1 MTATAIPLP
10 RTIAHAP
17 TWVLGLGAYL
27 LVRLIG
33 VGVLALMAAAAD
45 EPFLEQFVAWDG
57 QWYLGIAERGYRGHG
72 ETTVDAAGNP
82 YSAAPFAFFPALPA
96 AMSIVATLGVPLPM
110 AGVIVTTA
118 AGVIAVPAIL
128 RIAEHV
134 DPRPR
139 VGLALVVLV
148 AAAPMSVT
156 LSMVYTE
163 ALFLAAAT
171 WALVGV
177 LERRWLLAGT
187 GTLIA
192 GLTRSTAVVL
202 IAVVVAAAVWSMWR
216 DRAGWRPLAAVV
228 LAPLGLL
235 GWWTIVVV
243 ATGQTWQAI
252 ELRGWNTRWDFGIET
267 AQWIG
272 RAATTEART
281 WETLAAAVAV
291 AAVVLAALLIRRVP
305 WPLLAYGVGV
315 VALAIGS
322 SGLPFIKPR
331 ILLVAAPVLLL
342 PVAVGLAKRHTSTLV
357 AVLGGYVLA
366 GAWLSG
372 YALTVWPHAI

>member
-139 VGLALVVLV
+139 VGLVLVVLV
-148 AAAPMSVT
+148 AAAPMSIT

-163 ALFLAAAT
+163 AVFLAAAA

-177 LERRWLLAGT
+177 LERRWWLAGVC
-187 GTLIA
+187 TLLA

-202 IAVVVAAAVWSMWR
+202 IAVVIAAAVWSMWR
-216 DRAGWRPLAAVV
+216 DRAGWRPLAAVA
-228 LAPLGLL
+228 LAPLGLF
-235 GWWTIVVV
+235 GWWAVVV
-243 ATGQTWQAI
+243 AATGQTWQEI
-252 ELRGWNTRWDFGIET
+252 ELRGWATEWDYGAE
-267 AQWIG
+267 ALEWIG
-272 RAATTEART
+272 RAVTREAHT
-281 WETLAAAVAV
+281 WETLGAGIVV
-291 AAVVLAALLIRRVP
+291 TAVVLAVLLVRRVP
-305 WPLLAYGVGV
+305 WPLLAYGAGV

-322 SGLPFIKPR
+322 SGLPFAKPR
-331 ILLVAAPVLLL
+331 FLFVGLVVLLL
-342 PVAVGLAKRHTSTLV
+342 PVAVGLARRRTSTLV
-357 AVLGGYVLA
+357 AVLAGYVLA
-366 GAWLSG
+366 GSWFSA
-372 YALTVWPHAI
+372 YALTVWPYAI

>member
-1 MTATAIPLP
+1 MTATAPPPP
-10 RTIAHAP
+10 RTITRAP
-17 TWVLGLGAYL
+17 LWALGLGAYL
-27 LVRLIG
+27 LVRLVG

-139 VGLALVVLV
+139 VGLALVVLT

-163 ALFLAAAT
+163 AVFMAAAA

-177 LERRWLLAGT
+177 LERRWLMAGT
-187 GTLIA
+187 ATLLA
-192 GLTRSTAVVL
+192 GLTRSTAAVL

-216 DRAGWRPLAAVV
+216 DRAGWRPLTAVA

-235 GWWTIVVV
+235 GWWTVVVV
-243 ATGQTWQAI
+243 ATGQTWQTI
-252 ELRGWNTRWDFGIET
+252 ELRGWNTEWDFGVE
-267 AQWIG
+267 ALEWIG

-281 WETLAAAVAV
+281 WETLAAGIAV
-291 AAVVLAALLIRRVP
+291 AAVVLAVLLIRRVP
-305 WPLLAYGVGV
+305 WPLLAYGAGV

-331 ILLVAAPVLLL
+331 ILIVAAPVLLL

>member
-1 MTATAIPLP
+1 MTATAPPPP
-10 RTIAHAP
+10 RTITRAP
-17 TWVLGLGAYL
+17 LWALGLGAYL
-27 LVRLIG
+27 LVRLVG

-45 EPFLEQFVAWDG
+45 EPFLDQFVAWDG
-57 QWYLGIAERGYRGHG
+57 QWYLGIAEHGYRGHG
-72 ETTVDAAGNP
+72 EATVDAAGNP

-96 AMSIVATLGVPLPM
+96 AMSIVATLGVPLPV

-118 AGVIAVPAIL
+118 AGLLAVPAIM

-192 GLTRSTAVVL
+192 GLTRSTAAVL

-235 GWWTIVVV
+235 GWWTLVVV
-243 ATGQTWQAI
+243 ATGQTWQTI
-252 ELRGWNTRWDFGIET
+252 E
-267 AQWIG
+267 WIG
-272 RAATTEART
+272 WRVAWDWGASTVEWVRRALVDEAHVYHV
-281 WETLAAAVAV
+281 LAVVVLLAAVALT
-291 AAVVLAALLIRRVP
+291 AAARRLP
-305 WPLLAYGVGV
+305 WPLLAYGAGV
-315 VALAIGS
+315 VALAAGS
-322 SGLPFIKPR
+322 GGLPQITPR
-331 ILLVAAPVLLL
+331 VLVAAAPVLLL
-342 PVAVGLAKRHTSTLV
+342 PVAVRLVERGRGALAGALV
-357 AVLGGYVLA
+357 VCVLA
-366 GAWLSG
+366 GSWFSA
-372 YALTVWPHAI
+372 YALTVWPYAI